1 MVEAFLCRIFY
12 GCMFVS
18 FMRVDLCR
26 WTFMDS
32 WKDFIIIVLVASFL
46 YPMKNLLGMLTRF
59 AIYGMIAMALF
70 SGTIK
75 GWDDKLFAVG
85 ILSLPIRGNTSV
97 ADTTRKR

>member
-1 MVEAFLCRIFY
+1 
-12 GCMFVS
+12 
-18 FMRVDLCR
+18 
-26 WTFMDS
+26 MDS
-32 WKDFIIIVLVASFL
+32 WKDFIIIVVVASFL

-85 ILSLPIRGNTSV
+85 ILILPILINWIFKLLKWKITGKLD
-97 ADTTRKR
+97 A